1 MPGVAVV
8 TCPARIRPAN
18 HFHLGAPSPWER
30 CSHPSLENTMHTTCS
45 DSVGPAQDHA
55 TIDLEEL
62 LGDGEA
68 QLVYEGLYRL
78 REAKVEALGIVRAA
92 GLSPHGRPFEP
103 WDFGVPQIDRLL
115 GRLGAD
121 PVEASPATP
130 EC

>member
-1 MPGVAVV
+1 
-8 TCPARIRPAN
+8 
-18 HFHLGAPSPWER
+18 
-30 CSHPSLENTMHTTCS
+30 MHTTCS

-92 GLSPHGRPFEP
+92 GLVSLN
-103 WDFGVPQIDRLL
+103 QTS
-115 GRLGAD
+115 A
-121 PVEASPATP
+121 VES
-130 EC
+130 ERR

>member
-78 REAKVEALGIVRAA
+78 REAKVE
-92 GLSPHGRPFEP
+92 P
-103 WDFGVPQIDRLL
+103 WDFGVPKIDQLL
-115 GRLGAD
+115 ARLGAD
-121 PVEASPATP
+121 PVEASPVTP

>member
-1 MPGVAVV
+1 
-8 TCPARIRPAN
+8 
-18 HFHLGAPSPWER
+18 
-30 CSHPSLENTMHTTCS
+30 MHTTCS
-45 DSVGPAQDHA
+45 DSAGPAQDRA
-55 TIDLEEL
+55 TIDLEDL

-103 WDFGVPQIDRLL
+103 RDFGVPQIDQLLARLS
-115 GRLGAD
+115 AD
-121 PVEASPATP
+121 PAEESPSTP